1 MSDYTLQATWSTKDA
16 LATGQ
21 ALKAISA
28 TELGT
33 EFSAIETAIATK
45 YDTGDIASQAQAEAE
60 ASNAV
65 IMTPL
70 RVANWADYNAGMIG
84 DIQALADPNAD
95 VLLGWDDSDGAAI
108 GFTLHAS
115 ILHSGTELS
124 VDHDAATNFVA
135 DEHVAHS
142 GVTLTAGAGL
152 TGGGTIAASRSF
164 AVGAGNGITVNADDV
179 ALTDA
184 AASTTN
190 PIDISS
196 GTVSLSIDAL
206 TSIEADALAAAD
218 EFIVHDSSGGAP
230 KAIRYDHMG
239 AIVQTAQT
247 TQTLAASDANTIM
260 EFNGTATLTLPIDGT
275 HTWPPGAGCVI
286 CVDHATQVVT
296 VSVGASVTLNSINHP
311 GGATSET
318 DTVSAGG
325 TAVLIYLGSNE
336 WYLSGDIAD

>member
-70 RVANWADYNAGMIG
+70 RVANWADYNAGMVG

-95 VLLGWDDSDGAAI
+95 VVLGWDDSAGAAI
-108 GFTLHAS
+108 GYTLHAS

-135 DEHVAHS
+135 DEHIAHS

-152 TGGGTIAASRSF
+152 TGGGTIDASRSF

-184 AASTTN
+184 AATTSN
-190 PIDISS
+190 PIDISTGAIS
-196 GTVSLSIDAL
+196 VDLTAL
-206 TSIEADALAAAD
+206 TTMEGNALAAGD
-218 EFIVHDSSGGAP
+218 LFYVDDGGVS
-230 KAIRYDHMG
+230 KAIKVEEAGMR
-239 AIVQTAQT
+239 VQTGQT
-247 TQTLAASDANTIM
+247 TQTVATSDMNSIM
-260 EFNGTATLTLPIDGT
+260 EFTGTATLTLPLNSTTALPVGVPI
-275 HTWPPGAGCVI
+275 VLNMK
-286 CVDHATQVVT
+286 HATQELTVT
-296 VSVGASVTLNSINHP
+296 AATSVTLVSTFNP
-311 GGATSET
+311 GGGSAAS
-318 DTVSAGG
+318 DTVKAGG
-325 TAVLIYLGSNE
+325 TALLYKTADDV
-336 WYLSGDIAD
+336 WCLSGDISD

>member
-16 LATGQ
+16 LSTGT

-45 YDTGDIASQAQAEAE
+45 YDTNDIASQAQAEAE

-70 RVANWADYNAGMIG
+70 RVANWADYNAGMVG

-95 VLLGWDDSDGAAI
+95 VFLGWDDSAGAAI
-108 GFTLHAS
+108 GFTAG
-115 ILHSGTELS
+115 SGIVFNGTQVD
-124 VDHDAATNFVA
+124 VDHDAATNFVS

-179 ALTDA
+179 ALAAASVSATNPISVASGVIGFDPSSLTALTIESAAGADSLVIWDDDA
-184 AASTTN
+184 AAIKTIPINATGTKIAASSTTT
-190 PIDISS
+190 IDTQAEANQIYVNTSAS
-196 GTVSLSIDAL
+196 DHTMTIAPEATFDFPVGTEIGFVAESTGKIILAAGAGVTINSLSSFLDVKA
-206 TSIEADALAAAD
+206 
-218 EFIVHDSSGGAP
+218 SGG
-230 KAIRYDHMG
+230 G
-239 AIVQTAQT
+239 AYIVKTGT
-247 TQTLAASDANTIM
+247 NIWTL
-260 EFNGTATLTLPIDGT
+260 
-275 HTWPPGAGCVI
+275 
-286 CVDHATQVVT
+286 
-296 VSVGASVTLNSINHP
+296 
-311 GGATSET
+311 
-318 DTVSAGG
+318 
-325 TAVLIYLGSNE
+325 LGDLE
-336 WYLSGDIAD
+336 

>member
-33 EFSAIETAIATK
+33 EFSAIETAVATK
-45 YDTGDIASQAQAEAE
+45 YDTNDIASQAQAEAE
-60 ASNAV
+60 TSNAV

-95 VLLGWDDSDGAAI
+95 VLLGWDDSAGAAI
-108 GFTLHAS
+108 GFTAGAGIVFSTTTL
-115 ILHSGTELS
+115 T

-142 GVTLTAGAGL
+142 SISVIAGTGA
-152 TGGGTIAASRSF
+152 TGGGTIDGN
-164 AVGAGNGITVNADDV
+164 VTINVIGGNGITANADDI

-190 PIDISS
+190 PIDIST
-196 GTVSLSIDAL
+196 GTVSLDITAL
-206 TSIEADALAAAD
+206 TTIEGNALAAGD
-218 EFIVHDSSGGAP
+218 EFIVHDASAGAP
-230 KAIRYDHMG
+230 KAVEYRDMG
-239 AIVQTAQT
+239 MIVQSAQT
-247 TQTLAASDANTIM
+247 TQTLAADDMNTIM
-260 EFNGTATLTLPIDGT
+260 EFNGTATLTIPANATTALPIGS
-275 HTWPPGAGCVI
+275 AI
-286 CVDHATQVVT
+286 LIAVDHASQVVT
-296 VSVGASVTLNSINHP
+296 VTAAATVTLNSVNHP
-311 GGATSET
+311 GGGSAAS
-318 DTVSAGG
+318 DGVVAGG
-325 TAVLIYLGSNE
+325 LAVLVKTATNE
-336 WYLSGDIAD
+336 WYLSGDIQD